1 MPSKKSPRQT
11 HLRLLRVT
19 ISIRHGKKISTKLV
33 AIFSRL
39 SLASR
44 RTLFPSMTKKL
55 ITAMKAPEGKS
66 ELPLTSSTDVN
77 SLKDF
82 LLEGNVSTISTDF
95 FKSQRSFEIV
105 SKTQYFSQS

>member
-1 MPSKKSPRQT
+1 
-11 HLRLLRVT
+11 
-19 ISIRHGKKISTKLV
+19 
-33 AIFSRL
+33 
-39 SLASR
+39 
-44 RTLFPSMTKKL
+44 
-55 ITAMKAPEGKS
+55 MKAPEGKS

-95 FKSQRSFEIV
+95 FKSQRNFEIV